1 MIAFALVYE
10 VTEENNVRRRW
21 TPDRIKHE
29 YESLTSKIFKT
40 AGCSLPKRLINKM
53 FRKRIPIVPYTQ
65 EVLEK
70 KLKEMFPDMLT
81 DDVIQHSNC
90 LAGAVARKFNQNT
103 SDPDHLQIFD
113 GKSFP
118 IQLIWEVLKGSADA
132 PVYFEIPTKIGCHN
146 HVDGGIGGS
155 ILSILRF
162 RKRKKDWHDSS
173 PSGFVRSL

>member
-1 MIAFALVYE
+1 MRKH
-10 VTEENNVRRRW
+10 NVQ
-21 TPDRIKHE
+21 
-29 YESLTSKIFKT
+29 
-40 AGCSLPKRLINKM
+40 
-53 FRKRIPIVPYTQ
+53 IVPYTQ

-70 KLKEMFPDMLT
+70 KLKEMFPDMRI
-81 DDVIQHSNC
+81 DDVYQHSNC

-155 ILSILRF
+155 CF
-162 RKRKKDWHDSS
+162 TSS
-173 PSGFVRSL
+173 FH